1 MDFITILK
9 FILIAVVAYLMGNIS
24 FARIF
29 SKMKHGDI
37 TKSGSGNPGTM
48 NMLRTYG
55 FKLGLLTLVC
65 DICKGV
71 VPALISQFIF
81 GFGTYYGT
89 ISLYL
94 CGVFVILGHNYP
106 VFYHFK
112 GGKGIACILGVFLV
126 DDPIWVL
133 VFIVLAFFALLILD
147 YGSVVTL
154 TIVSALIIIEGLQNY
169 GNLAVSILLFIIF
182 LLIWFAHRTNVR
194 RLLVG
199 KENKAN
205 LQKSLKKKFNKQ
217 KAELKSEYK
226 QEKSEIKAEYKQEM
240 EKAKAVDDK
249 QKLKQERERYFEE
262 RRKKRRE
269 YSVNRRKVYNY
280 SSIVSLVSLSEDEK
294 KDNE

>member
-1 MDFITILK
+1 MNYIDILK
-9 FILIAVVAYLMGNIS
+9 FILVALIAYFMGNVS

-29 SKMKHGDI
+29 SKLKHGDI

-55 FKLGLLTLVC
+55 FKLGLLTLIC
-65 DICKGV
+65 DIIKGV
-71 VPALISQFIF
+71 IPALISQFIF
-81 GFGTYYGT
+81 GFGTYFGT
-89 ISLYL
+89 IALYL
-94 CGVFVILGHNYP
+94 AGVFVILGHNYP

-112 GGKGIACILGVFLV
+112 GGKGIACILGVFMV

-133 VFIVLAFFALLILD
+133 VFIVVAFFALLILD

-169 GNLAVSILLFIIF
+169 GNIAVSILLFIIF
-182 LLIWFAHRTNVR
+182 LLIWFAHRSNIR

-205 LQKSLKKKFNKQ
+205 LQKSLKKKFSKKQ
-217 KAELKSEYK
+217 AEIKSEYK
-226 QEKSEIKAEYKQEM
+226 QEKSEIKAEYKLEK
-240 EKAKAVDDK
+240 EKAKDDK
-249 QKLKQERERYFEE
+249 QKIREEKEKYHEE
-262 RRKKRRE
+262 KRKKRRE
-269 YSVNRRKVYNY
+269 YSSKKRKVYDY
-280 SSIVSLVSLSEDEK
+280 SSIVSFVLIDDENN